1 MVFLGKFFGSTKRM
15 AAVATTFGSLAFA
28 APAQADL
35 SLVFSPDSIGP
46 GGQST
51 ATFTLDN
58 TTVGPLSELAFSLN
72 LGANVTVAGAPA
84 IDSTCNGTLTAT
96 GGASTISFADGGL
109 GIGENCTISLQ
120 VLGGATNGTNTL
132 TTSQL
137 SSDAGDQG
145 DATDDLTITDGK
157 PSFSK
162 TLAPTSVA
170 LNGTTTMTYT
180 VNNAAN
186 GSLITSISF
195 SENLPSGL
203 VFATP
208 TNLTTDCSSLTPTA
222 TAGGSTLTAFNGF
235 VLAGAACTLS
245 IDVQAQSVGD
255 FTLTSGDMTY
265 STGGPPQSAGKA
277 SAELTVTAPPSGAP
291 SLTQVFSGDPAA
303 GGETVTL
310 SFTLTN
316 TDPTNPATLIT
327 FTEDFDT
334 PLTGTTLLADVTD
347 PCGSGSSITGAGT
360 GTMTFAG
367 GSLAAR
373 SQCNF
378 DVTVQ
383 LPASP
388 TGGDYLFTSSTVQAE
403 VNGDTVF
410 SASPASD
417 TLTVSD
423 NPKPTVSLSITD
435 VADLAVSGATTAT
448 VTLTNTAAVDATGV
462 GFDLQLSP
470 PLSDLISLGT
480 LDAGTCPVGGVAQTN
495 TNPRTLSLINAT
507 ITASSSCTFDIPIT
521 LPADHPAGDFTLT
534 IDELTGTIG
543 GGSFVGAGASDTFS
557 VNAGIADVS
566 MRKSFDSFGIPGGT
580 VGVTYELSNGS
591 LLPVTDIGFTDA
603 ITAAVAGS
611 TGFAVDTNTCN
622 GTATG
627 GSTLTVSGASM
638 AASGSCEITGTLTLG
653 AGVAGGDYLSTTS
666 DITATLDGFSAATI
680 GNSAA
685 SATLE
690 VQEISL
696 DFAFD
701 DDSVLPGQN
710 STVSITLTNNGSL
723 AAPITNITVG
733 LSPINFSAAF
743 VSTLSNT
750 CGSADAPVTGFIAY
764 TGGSVPAGSSCSIQ
778 AEFSVPNSATQQDA
792 RVTAAANV
800 GTVLSEDD
808 VIRVGGPLA
817 DGGTLSLTK
826 AFVDASVEEGA
837 NTDVT
842 FTITN
847 ESADLAVNTI
857 GFSDD
862 LDAFRSGTTLV
873 STVSDSCSATGSGAG
888 ASIINFSNIN
898 LAAGASCAITVRL
911 AMGVTGDLG
920 DFTNTTSTISGDV
933 SSVTVTGT
941 AASDSILVQSNVAP
955 TFTKTFPSG
964 TINQNGQTTVQYTIS
979 MPVALGSFNQLTFDD
994 VLGSAI
1000 SGATLVSVP
1009 SNGSCGAG
1017 SQFGGTGTDTMTMR
1031 FGALSGGES
1040 CTFTATIGITTAPEG
1055 SVTST
1060 SGDLFNATTAL
1071 VSGASASL
1079 TVNSPPPDLA
1089 LAFAANPVDQ
1099 GVVSTMTF
1107 TIDASAVTTALSGV
1121 GFTNTL
1127 PSGLVISTPA
1137 NAVSSCGGTLTAVAG
1152 TSSVSL
1158 TGGSLAANASCT
1170 ISLDVV
1176 AQAAGAYANTTSAL
1190 STNLGDGGA
1199 ASATLTVNAAP
1210 PPGFAQV
1217 FSPDSMLEGA
1227 TTTLTFTIDNS
1238 GAFVEANTLSFT
1250 NNLPAG
1256 LVIASTPNVANTCN
1270 GTATAVAASSVVS
1283 LTGGTVA
1290 PSASCTV
1297 SVDVTT
1303 VDDGSYVN
1311 VSGALTSN
1319 LGNSGTSTDTLTVNA
1334 PPVPPLAKT
1343 YTPSTV
1349 TQGEV
1354 TTVSISIDNSAALLP
1369 VTAVNVTDTFAAS
1382 MTVATVANTS
1392 VGANCVG
1399 GTLTAVPGATSVTY
1413 TGGSVTAGQTCT
1425 ISYDVVA
1432 LNTGSLANTLSM
1444 TSSLGPNTAPAT
1456 LTVNPAPAPTIT
1468 HAFAP
1473 SSIEQDGFSTLTVTI
1488 DNSAA
1493 FIAAGSLGLQG
1504 DLSAAVLIANDG
1516 AARVPTNSC
1525 GGTLLA
1531 PNNSNRM
1538 QLSGGNIPAQGSC
1551 VLTVDV
1557 TSSTIGNYTNTL
1569 SGSTSTLGASTLP
1582 APAALEVVA
1591 RTTAEVTFEVATD
1604 TDGDFGFASSE
1615 AAFTF
1620 TLTTSSGEGTEGPIS
1635 VDAGSYSVTVSP
1647 PSGTGI
1653 TAMSCND
1660 SDSTATLEGGTF
1672 SLVLAAREQ
1681 VTCTVTSRETLQ
1693 RTVDTI
1699 HNFLHRRSTL
1709 ILANPPSRS
1718 RRLDRM
1724 NSAGV
1729 GGQTLSFAQG
1739 DILSMLPVDFDPMA
1753 VSSGSFS
1760 LSGSLQ
1766 QAREARA
1773 MALLAHDPYKTNMFV
1788 ENSKWDLWFEGSY
1801 SKFEGSSDSEGH
1813 FGIAY
1818 IGLDYVVSRDLLIG
1832 ALVQFDQMEDSSEI
1846 NGSSV
1851 EGRGWMVGPYVT
1863 ARLRDNLI
1871 FDGRFAL
1878 GKSTNDISPFGTY
1891 TDTFETSRVL
1901 IEASLSGQY
1910 LVQGWTVS
1918 PNVSL
1923 AYLHEKQKSYVDS
1936 LNVTIPAQTVSLGQL
1951 RFGPNVS
1958 RRFTQPDGSSFEPF
1972 VSLDGIYTFG
1982 SSDDIVSAEATKEA
1996 EGLRARVEAGFTTTN
2011 EYGTQLSV
2019 RANYDGIGLSDFES
2033 YGVSVKLNIPL
2044 Q

>member
-1 MVFLGKFFGSTKRM
+1 
-15 AAVATTFGSLAFA
+15 
-28 APAQADL
+28 
-35 SLVFSPDSIGP
+35 
-46 GGQST
+46 
-51 ATFTLDN
+51 
-58 TTVGPLSELAFSLN
+58 
-72 LGANVTVAGAPA
+72 
-84 IDSTCNGTLTAT
+84 
-96 GGASTISFADGGL
+96 
-109 GIGENCTISLQ
+109 
-120 VLGGATNGTNTL
+120 
-132 TTSQL
+132 
-137 SSDAGDQG
+137 
-145 DATDDLTITDGK
+145 
-157 PSFSK
+157 
-162 TLAPTSVA
+162 
-170 LNGTTTMTYT
+170 
-180 VNNAAN
+180 
-186 GSLITSISF
+186 
-195 SENLPSGL
+195 
-203 VFATP
+203 
-208 TNLTTDCSSLTPTA
+208 
-222 TAGGSTLTAFNGF
+222 
-235 VLAGAACTLS
+235 
-245 IDVQAQSVGD
+245 
-255 FTLTSGDMTY
+255 
-265 STGGPPQSAGKA
+265 
-277 SAELTVTAPPSGAP
+277 
-291 SLTQVFSGDPAA
+291 
-303 GGETVTL
+303 
-310 SFTLTN
+310 
-316 TDPTNPATLIT
+316 
-327 FTEDFDT
+327 
-334 PLTGTTLLADVTD
+334 
-347 PCGSGSSITGAGT
+347 
-360 GTMTFAG
+360 
-367 GSLAAR
+367 
-373 SQCNF
+373 
-378 DVTVQ
+378 
-383 LPASP
+383 
-388 TGGDYLFTSSTVQAE
+388 
-403 VNGDTVF
+403 
-410 SASPASD
+410 
-417 TLTVSD
+417 
-423 NPKPTVSLSITD
+423 
-435 VADLAVSGATTAT
+435 
-448 VTLTNTAAVDATGV
+448 
-462 GFDLQLSP
+462 
-470 PLSDLISLGT
+470 
-480 LDAGTCPVGGVAQTN
+480 
-495 TNPRTLSLINAT
+495 
-507 ITASSSCTFDIPIT
+507 
-521 LPADHPAGDFTLT
+521 
-534 IDELTGTIG
+534 
-543 GGSFVGAGASDTFS
+543 
-557 VNAGIADVS
+557 
-566 MRKSFDSFGIPGGT
+566 RKSFDSFGIPGST
-580 VGVTYELSNGS
+580 VGVTYELSNRS
-591 LLPVTDIGFTDA
+591 LLPVTDIDFTDA
-603 ITAAVAGS
+603 IVAAVTGS
-611 TGFAVDTNTCN
+611 TGFAVDSNTCN

-627 GSTLTVSGASM
+627 GSSLTVSGASM

-710 STVSITLTNNGSL
+710 STVSITLTNNGSV

-743 VSTLSNT
+743 VSTISNT

-800 GTVLSEDD
+800 GTVLSQDD
-808 VIRVGGPLA
+808 IIRVGGPLP

-847 ESADLAVNTI
+847 ESADVAVDAI
-857 GFSDD
+857 SFSDN
-862 LDAFRSGTTLV
+862 LTAFRAGTTLV
-873 STVSDSCSATGSGAG
+873 STVNDTCSATGPGADPTLV
-888 ASIINFSNIN
+888 SFSDID

-911 AMGVTGDLG
+911 AMDVTGDLG

-964 TINQNGQTTVQYTIS
+964 TINQNGQTTVEYTIS

-994 VLGSAI
+994 ALGSAI

-1040 CTFTATIGITTAPEG
+1040 CTFTATIGITSAPEG

-1071 VSGASASL
+1071 VAGASASL
-1079 TVNSPPPDLA
+1079 TVNPAPPDLA
-1089 LAFAANPVDQ
+1089 IAFAANPVAE
-1099 GVVSTMTF
+1099 GLTSTLTY
-1107 TIDASAVTTALSGV
+1107 TIDASTISTAISGM

-1127 PSGLVISTPA
+1127 PSGMVLATPTGATST
-1137 NAVSSCGGTLTAVAG
+1137 CGGTLTAVAG
-1152 TSSVSL
+1152 SSNVSL
-1158 TGGSLAANASCT
+1158 TGGALAANGTCA
-1170 ISLDVV
+1170 ISVDVF
-1176 AQAAGAYANTTSAL
+1176 AATPGAYANTTSVL
-1190 STNLGDGGA
+1190 STNLGDGASG
-1199 ASATLTVNAAP
+1199 SATLTVNAAP
-1210 PPGFAQV
+1210 QPPFAQAFAPDSMQEGQTSTLTYTIDNSGAFVEANTMAFTNNLPSGLVVASTPNITNTCNGTPTAVASSSVVSLAGGTVAAGATCTLSVDVTSVTANTYVNLSGDLTTNLGNSGTSTDTLTVTATPVPTFAQV

-1227 TTTLTFTIDNS
+1227 VSTLTYTIDNS
-1238 GAFVEANTLSFT
+1238 GAFIAATALYFT
-1250 NNLPAG
+1250 NNLPSG
-1256 LVIASTPNVANTCN
+1256 LVVAGTPNVVNSCS
-1270 GTATAVAASSVVS
+1270 GTVTAVANSAVIS
-1283 LTGGTVA
+1283 LTGGTA
-1290 PSASCTV
+1290 AAGATCTL

-1303 VDDGSYVN
+1303 VSAASYVN
-1311 VSGALTSN
+1311 TTGDLTSN
-1319 LGNSGTSTDTLTVNA
+1319 IGNSGTSSDSLAVNA

-1354 TTVSISIDNSAALLP
+1354 TTVSFSIDNSAALLP

-1392 VGANCVG
+1392 IGANCVG
-1399 GTLTAVPGATSVTY
+1399 GTLTAVPGTTSVTY

-1432 LNTGSLANTLSM
+1432 LNTGALANTLTM

-1473 SSIEQDGFSTLTVTI
+1473 SSIEQDDFSTLTVTI

-1531 PNNSNRM
+1531 PINSNRM

-1551 VLTVDV
+1551 VITVDV
-1557 TSSTIGNYTNTL
+1557 TSSTIGNFTNTL

-1604 TDGDFGFASSE
+1604 TDGDFGFASTE

-1635 VDAGSYSVTVSP
+1635 VDAGSYSVAVSA
-1647 PSGTGI
+1647 PSGIGI

-1660 SDSTATLEGGTF
+1660 SDSTATLDSSTF

-1724 NSAGV
+1724 NSAGT

-1813 FGIAY
+1813 FG
-1818 IGLDYVVSRDLLIG
+1818 
-1832 ALVQFDQMEDSSEI
+1832 
-1846 NGSSV
+1846 
-1851 EGRGWMVGPYVT
+1851 
-1863 ARLRDNLI
+1863 
-1871 FDGRFAL
+1871 
-1878 GKSTNDISPFGTY
+1878 
-1891 TDTFETSRVL
+1891 
-1901 IEASLSGQY
+1901 
-1910 LVQGWTVS
+1910 
-1918 PNVSL
+1918 
-1923 AYLHEKQKSYVDS
+1923 
-1936 LNVTIPAQTVSLGQL
+1936 
-1951 RFGPNVS
+1951 
-1958 RRFTQPDGSSFEPF
+1958 
-1972 VSLDGIYTFG
+1972 
-1982 SSDDIVSAEATKEA
+1982 
-1996 EGLRARVEAGFTTTN
+1996 
-2011 EYGTQLSV
+2011 
-2019 RANYDGIGLSDFES
+2019 
-2033 YGVSVKLNIPL
+2033 
-2044 Q
+2044 